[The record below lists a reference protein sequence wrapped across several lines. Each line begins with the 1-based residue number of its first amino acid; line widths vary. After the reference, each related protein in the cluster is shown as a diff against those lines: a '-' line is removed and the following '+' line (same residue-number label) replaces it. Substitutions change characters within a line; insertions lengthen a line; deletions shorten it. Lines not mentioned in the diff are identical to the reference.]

1 MQAVRRSIFFPKM
14 NPPERM
20 TQAKE
25 YRRGNQ
31 YLVSVAKVTTHF
43 CCMAAY
49 AWHLLTSHNLA
60 LTHLA

>member
-1 MQAVRRSIFFPKM
+1 M